1 MIYQMS
7 NILKILVSTT
17 RFLRLA
23 WSVLSHYQKK
33 ISQLKN
39 NRRLTYFNDDLEF
52 MAAIDEN
59 SINMNDEVQQTQK
72 WE

>member
-1 MIYQMS
+1 M
-7 NILKILVSTT
+7 
-17 RFLRLA
+17 
-23 WSVLSHYQKK
+23 LSHYQKK
-33 ISQLKN
+33 ISQSKN